1 MSEFAD
7 KGQDGLERESLEW
20 IVRLTSGQATVS
32 DAEAL
37 AAWKARSPAHASAF
51 EDALRLRQAL
61 RVAGQAH
68 MAQQTAN
75 ENVIPL
81 VRPARHPFSR
91 RAMLGGAVA
100 ASVAGGVMLI
110 RPPLGLWPSLAELSA
125 DYRTATG
132 EQRQVDLARG
142 VSLRLNTQTALS
154 VSAQADGPTVTLVSG
169 EASFHADLDHAARLT
184 VVAGNSTVVAT
195 RANFNILREND
206 GGGCVTCL
214 DGAVAVRRFGNSV
227 DLKPGQQLAYA
238 NGTQGAV
245 ASVNRAQVAAWQ
257 KGLLVFHDMPFSQMV
272 HEINRYRS
280 GKVILADDALA
291 KKRFNGVFHVGRL
304 DGMVPAI
311 QRLGV
316 RVREFPGG
324 IVLLG

>member
-7 KGQDGLERESLEW
+7 RGQDGLERESLEW

-61 RVAGQAH
+61 RLAGQAH
-68 MAQQTAN
+68 IAQQTAN

-81 VRPARHPFSR
+81 VRPARHPLSR

-142 VSLRLNTQTALS
+142 VSLQLNTQTALS

>member
-7 KGQDGLERESLEW
+7 KPNGGIQRESLEW

-51 EDALRLRQAL
+51 EEALRLRHVL
-61 RVAGQAH
+61 RLAGKAYVAGQA
-68 MAQQTAN
+68 AN
-75 ENVIPL
+75 ENVMPL
-81 VRPARHPFSR
+81 AHRARHSFSR

-100 ASVAGGVMLI
+100 ASVAGGVMLA
-110 RPPLGLWPSLAELSA
+110 RPPLGLWPSFAELSA
-125 DYRTATG
+125 DYRTAKG
-132 EQRQVDLARG
+132 EQRHIDLARG
-142 VSLRLNTQTALS
+142 VSLQLNTQTALS
-154 VSAQADGPTVTLVSG
+154 ISSQASGPMVTLVSG
-169 EASFHADLDHAARLT
+169 EASFHADLDHAGQLT
-184 VVAGNSTVVAT
+184 VLAGNSTVIAT
-195 RANFNILREND
+195 QANFNILHDN

-214 DGAVAVRRFGNSV
+214 DGAVSV
-227 DLKPGQQLAYA
+227 QRLGVGVKLSSGQQLAYA
-238 NGTQGAV
+238 SGAPGAV
-245 ASVNRAQVAAWQ
+245 ASVDRAQVTAWQ

-316 RVREFPGG
+316 RVRELPGG